1 MLVRGAADQL
11 QYGVAIGVMRLNN
24 PNNSGC
30 DYAWPWVLWERKRTA
45 EAPDDRCMLDAWD
58 SARARYDKRQ
68 NPLRRPLEIEED
80 LLMDQWYTIPHAGP
94 HACTRT
100 RTGPVVHPRQTLLVL
115 ALSAGGEA
123 LEPPRP
129 GRGP

>member
-58 SARARYDKRQ
+58 SAWARYDKRATTSTR
-68 NPLRRPLEIEED
+68 PHSAARWRSRRS
-80 LLMDQWYTIPHAGP
+80 
-94 HACTRT
+94 C
-100 RTGPVVHPRQTLLVL
+100 
-115 ALSAGGEA
+115 
-123 LEPPRP
+123 
-129 GRGP
+129 